1 MKIKHIR
8 QEGEL
13 VMKIKVQIPIE
24 GSPEE
29 IWKVITDIE
38 NSPEVISGID
48 KIEILEQPKD
58 GLVGLKWE
66 ETRTLFGRTATE
78 IMWIT
83 DTQENQ
89 SYQTRADGPGVVY
102 ISRFD
107 ISEENG
113 ESILAMS
120 FEGQSLSVGSRI
132 MAAIMGVFF
141 NSATKK
147 AMEQDL
153 QDIKAAVELNGR
165 MK

>member
-1 MKIKHIR
+1 M
-8 QEGEL
+8 
-13 VMKIKVQIPIE
+13 
-24 GSPEE
+24 
-29 IWKVITDIE
+29 
-38 NSPEVISGID
+38 ISGID
-48 KIEILEQPKD
+48 KIEILERPKD

-83 DTQENQ
+83 DVEENQ

-107 ISEENG
+107 ISEEDDK
-113 ESILAMS
+113 SILTMS
-120 FEGQSLSVGSRI
+120 FEGISQSIGSRI
-132 MAAIMGVFF
+132 MASLMGIFF

-153 QDIKAAVELNGR
+153 LDIKAEVELNGR